1 MLLLATQLSTVRVET
16 LQSLASSLRVIR
28 GSGLL
33 ACSVL
38 FMVWGRLVIVQDV
51 EDAREGRVEE
61 GGEGAAEKRSP
72 EQDGEEFG
80 HWWKTSTLQDSFAFV
95 KHLSANTL

>member
-1 MLLLATQLSTVRVET
+1 
-16 LQSLASSLRVIR
+16 
-28 GSGLL
+28 
-33 ACSVL
+33 
-38 FMVWGRLVIVQDV
+38 MVGGRLVIVQDV

-61 GGEGAAEKRSP
+61 CGEGERGERGP

-95 KHLSANTL
+95 KHLSARKIATPKQWLGQPLGYPIRPLWLALGSPLTAGT